1 MGDLADKQK
10 SGNSLSNKG
19 IVTRREFIG
28 TAAAVAAFTIVPRHV
43 LGGTGYTAPSDTVRV
58 ASVGAGGMAGK
69 NIENVVAQGGKIVAL
84 CDVDDVNAAGT
95 YQKFPDVPKY
105 RDFRKM
111 LEKQKDDIDAVI
123 VATPDHFHAVAAMA
137 AMRLGKHVYV
147 QKPLAHSVYEARKL
161 TEAAREYKVMTQ
173 MGNQGHSGED
183 IRLICEWIWDGAIGD
198 VREVHAWTDRPIWPQ
213 GIDRPKDTPAKPDT
227 LDWDVWLGPAPERP
241 YHPSYLPFNWRG
253 WWDFGTGA
261 LGDMAC
267 HIIDPVVWAL
277 KLGYPKRVWAE
288 STAVNSETAPLVS
301 QVHYEFP
308 ARSGMPEVKLTWY
321 DGRMLPARP
330 ECLEPGRR
338 MGIDN
343 NGVLFI
349 GDKGVL
355 MCGAYGAS
363 PRLVP
368 ETAMQAYKLPPK
380 TIERIPKGMN
390 HEGDWLRACKDGKP
404 ASSNF
409 DVAGY
414 LTEIVLLGNLAI
426 RTGEQLDWDGPNMT
440 VTNVPEANQYVK
452 RQYRSGWSL

>member
-1 MGDLADKQK
+1 
-10 SGNSLSNKG
+10 
-19 IVTRREFIG
+19 
-28 TAAAVAAFTIVPRHV
+28 
-43 LGGTGYTAPSDTVRV
+43 
-58 ASVGAGGMAGK
+58 MAGK

-147 QKPLAHSVYEARKL
+147 QKPLTHSVYEARRL

-173 MGNQGHSGED
+173 MGNQGHSGEGC
-183 IRLICEWIWDGAIGD
+183 RLVCEWIWDGAIGD

-213 GIDRPKDTPAKPDT
+213 GIERPQDTPPTPDT
-227 LDWDVWLGPAPERP
+227 LDWDVWLGPAPQRP

-267 HIIDPVVWAL
+267 HILDPVVWAL
-277 KLGYPKRVWAE
+277 KLGYPKKVWAE
-288 STAVNSETAPLVS
+288 STPVNSETAPLVS

-308 ARSGMPEVKLTWY
+308 ARSGMPEVKMTWN
-321 DGRMLPARP
+321 DGRMLPVRP
-330 ECLEPGRR
+330 ECLEPDRR
-338 MGIDN
+338 MGVDG

-355 MCGAYGAS
+355 MCGAYGES
-363 PRLVP
+363 PQLIPVA
-368 ETAMQAYKLPPK
+368 AMQAYKRPAK
-380 TIERIPKGMN
+380 TIERIPEGQGQ

-404 ASSNF
+404 ACSNF

-414 LTEIVLLGNLAI
+414 LTEIILLGNLAI
-426 RTGEQLDWDGPNMT
+426 RTGKQLDWDGPTMT

-452 RQYRSGWSL
+452 REYRSGWSL